1 MAMLNVE
8 RESGDTQRTSDAQNT
23 PEAIVSERFSKL
35 LSKSF
40 LDSCPALTEGFRSNR
55 PCPHVIIEEFLE
67 PNFCTQL
74 LNQFP
79 VCDGRVL
86 ELFRRNGNR
95 GGKSKV
101 RDLRALG
108 ESYIQ
113 LDDLLKSTFF
123 IDLISRITGIP
134 DLIYDPTY
142 YGGGTHESLNG
153 ERLLP
158 HIDYNYHPE
167 TGSYR
172 RLNLLVYLN
181 KGWQTDW
188 GGNFDLH
195 SDPLNLEEDEV
206 TSCRVGFNNAVIL
219 ETSSKSWHGFG
230 SIELPEDQI
239 ANSRKSIAVYYYTK
253 KAPDYDTDLNR
264 STVYVDEPLPQ
275 RFSVGYR
282 LDSRDLVKLREL
294 FQIRGWHSRE
304 LLDEVIN
311 FGLGFVNWLK
321 TDYDL
326 NQQDVDRIEELLGTI
341 DLLVDRLERDHLRL
355 RNPGKDAESNEA
367 SWLRIERTVQGNK
380 PCKDGAELRPRHG
393 RDEAEATAREG
404 RIARLETEAI
414 EGQERTAELE
424 ANLTERTQEAEELEK
439 QLTAMRNST
448 IWRSTAPLRYLLS
461 KLR

>member
-40 LDSCPALTEGFRSNR
+40 LDSCPTLTEGFRSNR

-253 KAPDYDTDLNR
+253 KAPDYDTDLN
-264 STVYVDEPLPQ
+264 
-275 RFSVGYR
+275 
-282 LDSRDLVKLREL
+282 
-294 FQIRGWHSRE
+294 
-304 LLDEVIN
+304 
-311 FGLGFVNWLK
+311 
-321 TDYDL
+321 
-326 NQQDVDRIEELLGTI
+326 
-341 DLLVDRLERDHLRL
+341 
-355 RNPGKDAESNEA
+355 
-367 SWLRIERTVQGNK
+367 
-380 PCKDGAELRPRHG
+380 
-393 RDEAEATAREG
+393 
-404 RIARLETEAI
+404 
-414 EGQERTAELE
+414 
-424 ANLTERTQEAEELEK
+424 
-439 QLTAMRNST
+439 
-448 IWRSTAPLRYLLS
+448 
-461 KLR
+461 